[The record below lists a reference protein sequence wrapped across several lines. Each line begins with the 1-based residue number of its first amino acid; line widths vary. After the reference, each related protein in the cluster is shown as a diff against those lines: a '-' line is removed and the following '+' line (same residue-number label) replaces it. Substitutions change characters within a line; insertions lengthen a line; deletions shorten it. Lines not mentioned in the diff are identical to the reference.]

1 MWRMLVR
8 SSAHAFARVVAAA
21 GLWLGLLATVAS
33 AGPYTRL
40 QVLLPGESPAPGTGS
55 GKTGTP
61 RAQTEGVPFSVT
73 VRACD
78 ASWNLVTSGSNVIQ
92 ILSTDRRDTLPTDA
106 PTARPC
112 RTLPGTH

>member
-8 SSAHAFARVVAAA
+8 SSAHAFARVVAAS

-33 AGPYTRL
+33 AGPYSRL

-61 RAQTEGVPFSVT
+61 RAQVVGVPFDIT
-73 VRACD
+73 VRATD
-78 ASWNLVTSGSNVIQ
+78 NTWNLVTTVTNAMQ
-92 ILSTDRRDTLPTDA
+92 ITSSDASATL
-106 PTARPC
+106 
-112 RTLPGTH
+112 